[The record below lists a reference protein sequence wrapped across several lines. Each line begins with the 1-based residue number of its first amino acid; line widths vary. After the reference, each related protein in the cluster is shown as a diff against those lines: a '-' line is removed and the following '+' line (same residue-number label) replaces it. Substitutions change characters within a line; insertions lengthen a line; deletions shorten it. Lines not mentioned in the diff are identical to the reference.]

1 MFGIVVITGQ
11 GGNDHARTGKYIST
25 KESVSQE
32 EESGK
37 RRDDKIRKI
46 QIYRVEKEKLI
57 SDEVPPGNVPER
69 SVRHNNIIK

>member
-32 EESGK
+32 EDNEKMNWYEG
-37 RRDDKIRKI
+37 
-46 QIYRVEKEKLI
+46 EKE
-57 SDEVPPGNVPER
+57 R
-69 SVRHNNIIK
+69 